1 MSKAMRSWRE
11 RVIARIRGS
20 AGDRGANSIEYAGIV
35 ILVAGIILAV
45 RALNLDVAIA
55 TAISTGVQSVLGG

>member
-1 MSKAMRSWRE
+1 MSNAMRSWRE
-11 RVIARIRGS
+11 RAITRMRGRCR
-20 AGDRGANSIEYAGIV
+20 DQGASSIEYAGIV

-55 TAISTGVQSVLGG
+55 TAIANAVQNVLGG